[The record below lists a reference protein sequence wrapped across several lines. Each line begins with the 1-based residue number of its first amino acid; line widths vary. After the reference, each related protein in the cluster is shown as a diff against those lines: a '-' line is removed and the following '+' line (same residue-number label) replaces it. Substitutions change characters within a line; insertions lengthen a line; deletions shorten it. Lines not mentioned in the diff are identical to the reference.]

1 MGYSCLRVEPGL
13 LATGLQIGKTT
24 SNKRIVHIDWRPVRS
39 MACLTLFWSEEL
51 AQLRANSSFA
61 GNLSPF

>member
-1 MGYSCLRVEPGL
+1 
-13 LATGLQIGKTT
+13 LATGLQIGQTT
-24 SNKRIVHIDWRPVRS
+24 SNKRIAHIDWRPVRS